1 MMQEFLFPVAPDS
14 SERSHGAVSHIKH
27 MINDRFG
34 VDVPDAFVHL
44 PERLGGLGLRNP
56 FLPILMIRE
65 SIAKKS
71 PTSIIQEFLEAEKER
86 YKRYKKHFDSL
97 ASVESRINDALKA
110 AGSAGTVSSETFKNL
125 LSTEELENFFSIE
138 EYAKHRELTSNALL
152 KAYTALKNVPLD
164 CSPDLDSDV
173 SWTLNHELGANLNNS
188 GSKMK
193 EVQWALQMYRD
204 VLNRDYGGLCLVDKE
219 HLPLGVLTLLRSR
232 AVAWTMVL

>member
-65 SIAKKS
+65 SIVKKS
-71 PTSIIQEFLEAEKER
+71 PTSIIQQFLDAEKER

-97 ASVESRINDALKA
+97 ASVESRINDAVKA

-125 LSTEELENFFSIE
+125 LSTKELENFFSIE

-152 KAYTALKNVPLD
+152 KAYIALKTVPVD
-164 CSPDLDSDV
+164 ISPDLDSDV
-173 SWTLNHELGANLNNS
+173 SWTLNHELGANLNSS

-193 EVQWALQMYRD
+193 EVRWALQMYRD
-204 VLNRDYGGLCLVDKE
+204 VLRRDYGGLRLVDKE

-232 AVAWTMVL
+232 AVTWTMVL